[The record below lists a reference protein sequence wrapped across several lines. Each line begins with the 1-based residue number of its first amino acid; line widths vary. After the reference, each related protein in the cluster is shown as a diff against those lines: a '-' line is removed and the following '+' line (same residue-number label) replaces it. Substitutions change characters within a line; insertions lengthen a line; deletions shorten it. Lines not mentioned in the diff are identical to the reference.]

1 MCCYLMLEI
10 KSFVSLKNEGYFFEQ
25 GYISRGSQVLKILR
39 RVARKKRS
47 DRSGTF
53 SGETGGGEGVVGTR

>member
-1 MCCYLMLEI
+1 MRVTFLN
-10 KSFVSLKNEGYFFEQ
+10 KVTFQ
-25 GYISRGSQVLKILR
+25 GGSQVLKILR

-53 SGETGGGEGVVGTR
+53 SGGTGGGEGVVGTR